1 IPESVKRRGSS
12 GPTTGATDGSDA
24 SRSMA
29 MNGRLAPRIAA
40 GAGPGAVH
48 LRCTGTVRGLP
59 VRGRARRAG
68 DARLWRSGA
77 AQLRALRIGLLSVE
91 ANLAARRDQDHRG
104 DNEQRHTEPSEG
116 DEHFETAHRVLAAVI
131 QKPPAARID
140 GTHKPTN
147 RLASWLSVNQS
158 AIESRNDASAAS
170 RNSRTPK
177 RCRSAM
183 AASFRWNEGVSGAQ
197 RRSSGE
203 KPGADPGL
211 AREARIALV
220 IATADAGGAARGRSR
235 GSSRWWPRC
244 QPGRP
249 WPSGSNGR
257 CRRGPGP

>member
-1 IPESVKRRGSS
+1 MSRCGARVNGNSPGAPSRSSRPSATSPEVKSGRTSMPESVKRRGSS

-24 SRSMA
+24 SRSTA
-29 MNGRLAPRIAA
+29 MKGRLAPPIAG
-40 GAGPGAVH
+40 GAGPGAVR

-59 VRGRARRAG
+59 VRSRTRRAG

-77 AQLRALRIGLLSVE
+77 AQLRVLRIGLLSVE

-104 DNEQRHTEPSEG
+104 DNEQRHTEPREG

-147 RLASWLSVNQS
+147 KPSSWLSVNQS

-197 RRSSGE
+197 APVIGE
-203 KPGADPGL
+203 TLGADPGL
-211 AREARIALV
+211 AREAR
-220 IATADAGGAARGRSR
+220 
-235 GSSRWWPRC
+235 
-244 QPGRP
+244 
-249 WPSGSNGR
+249 
-257 CRRGPGP
+257 